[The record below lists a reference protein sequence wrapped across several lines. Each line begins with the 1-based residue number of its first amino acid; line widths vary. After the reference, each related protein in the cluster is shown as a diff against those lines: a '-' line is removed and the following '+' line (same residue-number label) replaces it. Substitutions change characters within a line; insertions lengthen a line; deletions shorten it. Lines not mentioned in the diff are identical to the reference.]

1 MQDFLWNT
9 ASFII
14 ALGILVTIHEF
25 GHFWVAR
32 RCGVKVHR
40 FSIGFGPAV
49 LKKVAADGTEYV
61 VAPIPLGG
69 YVKMLDSRLEQVAEE
84 ELKYAF
90 DQQSVLKRIAIVAAG
105 PLANFILAIAA
116 FCLMYLIGIN
126 NVKPMVSA
134 VAPNTAV
141 SQLADITPFEVVS
154 IGPQETQ
161 DWESVNFALAG
172 IIGHSEVTLSYRQEG
187 NSRVESTQLDLS
199 DWSFDPKTTSPIRSL
214 GLIPFQ
220 PEVYLTLANVLQ
232 NSAADKAGL
241 MAEDEIVAVNG
252 QGITQWSGFTDIVRN
267 HPGKALLITVIRE
280 GQQIQLTVTP
290 DSTERN
296 GQEIGYIGVVPDAQ
310 TYPKEYIITSQ
321 YGLIDAFA
329 KASQRTWDLTV
340 LTFDTI
346 GKLIVGTI
354 SINNLSGPVSLAKGA
369 GASADYGFVYFLS
382 FLALI
387 SINLGLINLF
397 PLPVLDGGH
406 LLYYCIELISGRPV
420 PEHIQ
425 EIGFKI
431 GLGFILFIMSVAIL
445 NDFNLL

>member
-9 ASFII
+9 AAFII

-49 LKKVAADGTEYV
+49 LKKVAGDGTEYV
-61 VAPIPLGG
+61 IAPIPLGG
-69 YVKMLDSRLEQVAEE
+69 YVKMLDSRLEQVSSAD
-84 ELKYAF
+84 LNFAF
-90 DQQSVLKRIAIVAAG
+90 DKQPVLKRIAIVAAG
-105 PLANFILAIAA
+105 PLANFILAILA
-116 FCLMYLIGIN
+116 FCLMYMIGIS
-126 NVKPMVSA
+126 NVKPMVSD
-134 VAPNTAV
+134 VAPHSPASV
-141 SQLADITPFEVVS
+141 LESQAPFEVVA
-154 IGPQETQ
+154 IGEQDTP

-172 IIGHSEVTLSYRQEG
+172 VIGHRQVLLSYRQEG
-187 NSRVESTQLDLS
+187 NSRVETATLDLT
-199 DWSFDPKTTSPIRSL
+199 DWSFDPKTTSPITSL
-214 GLIPFQ
+214 GLKPFQ
-220 PEVYLTLANVLQ
+220 PEVYLTLANVVE
-232 NSAADKAGL
+232 NSAAERAGL
-241 MAEDEIVAVNG
+241 KAKDKILQTNNQVV
-252 QGITQWSGFTDIVRN
+252 QSWSDFTEVVRN
-267 HPGKALLITVIRE
+267 HPNQE
-280 GQQIQLTVTP
+280 MTVTVSRAGEELTLAVIP
-290 DSTERN
+290 DSTER
-296 GQEIGYIGVVPDAQ
+296 GGKIIGYVGVVPDAQ
-310 TYPKEYIITSQ
+310 AYPKEYIITSQ
-321 YGLIDAFA
+321 YGVWQSLS
-329 KASQRTWDLTV
+329 KATERTWDLTV

-346 GKLIVGTI
+346 GKLITGTI
-354 SINNLSGPVSLAKGA
+354 SINNLSGPVSIAKGA